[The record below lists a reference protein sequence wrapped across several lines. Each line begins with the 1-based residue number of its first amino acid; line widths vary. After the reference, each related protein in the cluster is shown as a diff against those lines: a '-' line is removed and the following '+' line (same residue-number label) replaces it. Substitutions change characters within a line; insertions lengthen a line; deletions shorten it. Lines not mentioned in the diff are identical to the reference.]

1 MESDKKNSSPQ
12 TQSEVGFDLESYVK
26 VRTLIDSLECGALR
40 YLLREQSGRGDRR
53 DQLEQK
59 LMPIIDWVWKMS
71 EEGEI
76 DCPEG
81 YVDCQ
86 GVCVP
91 YPCPN

>member
-1 MESDKKNSSPQ
+1 MEADKQNSSQQ
-12 TQSEVGFDLESYVK
+12 TQSEEGLDLEAYVRI
-26 VRTLIDSLECGALR
+26 RTLIDSLECGALR
-40 YLLREQSGRGDRR
+40 YLLREQSGRGGRK

-59 LMPIIDWVWKMS
+59 LMPLIDWVWKQS
-71 EEGEI
+71 ELI

>member
-1 MESDKKNSSPQ
+1 MEADEKNSSQ
-12 TQSEVGFDLESYVK
+12 QSQSEADYDLEAYVK

-40 YLLREQSGRGDRR
+40 YLLREQIGRGGRK

-59 LMPIIDWVWKMS
+59 LMPIIEWVWKQGG
-71 EEGEI
+71 GEI
-76 DCPEG
+76 DCPDG

>member
-1 MESDKKNSSPQ
+1 MDSEKNNSSQQ
-12 TQSEVGFDLESYVK
+12 TQSEAGFDLESYVK

-40 YLLREQSGRGDRR
+40 YLLREQSGRGGRS

-59 LMPIIDWVWKMS
+59 LMPIIDWVWKQGGG
-71 EEGEI
+71 GEI

>member
-1 MESDKKNSSPQ
+1 MESDKNNFSSQ
-12 TQSEVGFDLESYVK
+12 TQSDAGLDLESYVK

-40 YLLREQSGRGDRR
+40 FLLREQTGRGGRK

-59 LMPIIDWVWKMS
+59 LMPIIEWVWKQGG
-71 EEGEI
+71 GEI